1 MNDGDV
7 AGLAALQKQYGI
19 VGVKMT
25 GSAKSIVMISAESET
40 PLELASV
47 PLTQKTVYLKVD
59 CNFEK
64 RTDKANFYYSL
75 DGKLWTTIGK
85 TLQMSYSL
93 AHFVGY
99 RFALFNYSTKAA
111 GGFVDFDYFRVSN
124 LIDGK

>member
-1 MNDGDV
+1 MKDGDV

-25 GSAKSIVMISAESET
+25 GAAKSIVMISAESES
-40 PLELASV
+40 PVELASV

-64 RTDKANFYYSL
+64 KTDKANFYFSL

-85 TLQMSYSL
+85 PLQMSYSL

-99 RFALFNYSTKAA
+99 RFALFNYSTKTA

-124 LIDGK
+124 KIDKQ